1 MISKN
6 EKRRKHLTAKQKAFV
21 GARIANLSRGGD
33 GSNQYQR
40 ANSPNGDFANS
51 ISISR
56 ACKIIG
62 ATERQISRAIQILNS
77 GNEEIREKV
86 EGGRGGYFLRL
97 REGALLKCRSARA
110 WGRLFPNGKQ
120 TFSDTSLPR
129 AWGNMFNALKFP
141 SAHRSLHARV
151 GATEGTRAPGSPRP
165 VSPRLVLP

>member
-40 ANSPNGDFANS
+40 ANSPKGDFANS

-62 ATERQISRAIQILNS
+62 ATERQINRATQILKH
-77 GNEEIREKV
+77 EEFREKV

-97 REGALLKCRSARA
+97 REGALLKCRSARV
-110 WGRLFPNGKQ
+110 WGEQ
-120 TFSDTSLPR
+120 TETLMR
-129 AWGNMFNALKFP
+129 
-141 SAHRSLHARV
+141 
-151 GATEGTRAPGSPRP
+151 
-165 VSPRLVLP
+165 